1 MYCYAE
7 KVPETSSTVF
17 VDSYVN
23 NATLHVPD
31 ASIAS
36 YQSAAPWS
44 GFKSIVKLVSLTGVY
59 KVSVYAMKTG
69 YEDSDVATAEFTMSG
84 GGLKGDTNGDGKVD
98 VEDVVETVNIILG
111 EE

>member
-1 MYCYAE
+1 MFIEEGTGEEPKKCATPTISVINGEFKFSCDTEGVEYQWE
-7 KVPETSSTVF
+7 ITQKGNSS
-17 VDSYVN
+17 
-23 NATLHVPD
+23 
-31 ASIAS
+31 
-36 YQSAAPWS
+36 S
-44 GFKSIVKLVSLTGVY
+44 GSLTGVY
-59 KVSVYAMKTG
+59 RVTVYATKNG